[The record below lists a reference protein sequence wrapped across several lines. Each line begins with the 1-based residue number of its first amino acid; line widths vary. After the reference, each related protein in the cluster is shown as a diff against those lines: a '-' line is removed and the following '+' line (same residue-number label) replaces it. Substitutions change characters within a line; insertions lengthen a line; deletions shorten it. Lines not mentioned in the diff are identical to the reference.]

1 MRSSACVLAL
11 ALAVVCAPLI
21 AAEPITIGYVDM
33 QRVIEESK
41 LGKQAF
47 AALQEKYAEPQAALE
62 KEEKSILQLQQSLS
76 RDGALMSQAE
86 LDKRKAEFQ
95 ERVSQIQRKA
105 AMAQQE
111 LSQDQAKLGGNIIKP
126 AQEIITELGKERNLT
141 AIFERTQ
148 SGLLYVEAD
157 KNLTDEVI
165 KRLDAKSP
173 KLAAPTLDQKDAK
186 DAKDTKP
193 AKGKAAAPVKGASSA
208 KDAKDSRPA
217 KGN

>member
-1 MRSSACVLAL
+1 MRSVACALLLA
-11 ALAVVCAPLI
+11 AVCAPLA

-62 KEEKSILQLQQSLS
+62 KEEKSILQLQQSLA
-76 RDGALMSQAE
+76 REGALMSQAE

-95 ERVSQIQRKA
+95 ERVNQIQRKA

-111 LSQDQAKLGGNIIKP
+111 LSQDQAKLGGGIIKP
-126 AQEIITELGKERNLT
+126 AQEIITELGKERKLT
-141 AIFERTQ
+141 AIFERSQ

-165 KRLDAKSP
+165 KRLDAKNP
-173 KLAAPTLDQKDAK
+173 KLAVPAKEGKDAK
-186 DAKDTKP
+186 PAKAAKETKDSKPQAKDPKEAKPTK
-193 AKGKAAAPVKGASSA
+193 A
-208 KDAKDSRPA
+208 
-217 KGN
+217 NQ